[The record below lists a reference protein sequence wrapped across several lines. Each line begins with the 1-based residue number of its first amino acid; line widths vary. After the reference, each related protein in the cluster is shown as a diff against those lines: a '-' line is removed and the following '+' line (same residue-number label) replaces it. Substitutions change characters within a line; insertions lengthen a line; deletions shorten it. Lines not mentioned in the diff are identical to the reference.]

1 MLYLTLDEIK
11 KHLNIDSD
19 FTDDD
24 SYLESLE
31 TVAVELIQKHIDHA
45 LNLLEVD
52 GQLPLSL
59 KQGILLCVGNF
70 YNNRE
75 SIAYTSSHEIPSNL
89 QWILDLYQYYDSTS
103 ESGGDSDIDK
113 KITELEKKITELVTA
128 IESKADQS
136 VIDTLTSDINT
147 LTTTVSS
154 LSTTISTKLDIDT
167 FTTYQ
172 STVDTKFDNI
182 EKEIVT
188 SGKVQDV
195 QVNGTSVLDNRI
207 AKIDLTGYAAS
218 SDLEPIQTQVA
229 TNQKN
234 IKTNADNIIS
244 VKEDISQVEDDILT
258 LEGKIPTKTSQLEN
272 DSNYYKPG
280 DALIIQDNE
289 VVMKNSSGI
298 SVMVA
303 EFSNN
308 NIDLFEG
315 TFTYRE
321 SGPFIVSS
329 DIEVTDGTIMAFK
342 DNSTISLMSDDQT
355 LNIQCTG
362 ISLGDGTAKQLYSTD
377 GNTYDISSL
386 ESSVSTNTSNISS
399 IQTTIGNIDTLL
411 TTILNG

>member
-1 MLYLTLDEIK
+1 MAQLATTLEAGTASGILAYSD
-11 KHLNIDSD
+11 NIYDKAQSD
-19 FTDDD
+19 FI
-24 SYLESLE
+24 S
-31 TVAVELIQKHIDHA
+31 
-45 LNLLEVD
+45 NLLSPKD
-52 GQLPLSL
+52 
-59 KQGILLCVGNF
+59 K
-70 YNNRE
+70 
-75 SIAYTSSHEIPSNL
+75 
-89 QWILDLYQYYDSTS
+89 
-103 ESGGDSDIDK
+103 ID
-113 KITELEKKITELVTA
+113 
-128 IESKADQS
+128 
-136 VIDTLTSDINT
+136 
-147 LTTTVSS
+147 
-154 LSTTISTKLDIDT
+154 
-167 FTTYQ
+167 
-172 STVDTKFDNI
+172 
-182 EKEIVT
+182 
-188 SGKVQDV
+188 DV
-195 QVNGTSVLDNRI
+195 QVNGTSVVKDKV

-258 LEGKIPTKTSQLEN
+258 LEGKMPTKTSQLEN

-298 SVMVA
+298 GVKVA

-329 DIEVTDGTIMAFK
+329 DIDVTEGTIMTFK
-342 DNSTISLMSDDQT
+342 GNSMISLMSDDQT
-355 LNIQCTG
+355 LNIQSTG